1 MNTSSAPSKHMIP
14 YGQHYIDEEDIQAV
28 ARQMREGTLTQGA
41 VIETFERSVAQ
52 YVGAKY
58 AVAVTSGT
66 AALHL
71 ACAAAKLK
79 AGDTLF
85 TSAITFVASANC
97 AKYVGAS
104 PQFVDIDPG
113 TLNMDPADLER
124 RCNETGRV
132 RAIVPVHFAGLP
144 CDMRAIRKV
153 ADSHGAVVIED
164 ASHAL
169 GGSFPDGTRVGSCSM
184 SDMTVLSF
192 HPVKSITTGEG
203 GMVTTNDE
211 NLYRDLL
218 RLRSHGINK
227 AHDPLLLAEHAYT
240 DGIQNRWY
248 YEMQELGFN
257 YRMTEIQAALG
268 VSQLGK
274 LDRFIDRRRELVAR
288 YDAAFGDSAP
298 VRPGQKAGRAT
309 SGHHLYVIRAPFGRG
324 CVSRNLFMQRLHNA
338 GIISQVHYIPVPL
351 HPYYQREGHRPH
363 DFPNAWA
370 YYTEALSIPLFYALT
385 DAQQDRVID
394 TILATIH

>member
-1 MNTSSAPSKHMIP
+1 MIP
-14 YGQHYIDEEDIQAV
+14 YGQHYLDEEDIQSV
-28 ARQMREGTLTQGA
+28 VRQMREGTLTQGA
-41 VIETFERSVAQ
+41 AIEEFEHAIAE
-52 YVGAKY
+52 YVGVRY

-71 ACAAAKLK
+71 ACAAAGLK

-97 AKYVGAS
+97 AKYVGAA
-104 PQFVDIDPG
+104 PQFVDIDPE

-124 RCNETGRV
+124 RCKSVKRV
-132 RAIVPVHFAGLP
+132 RAIVPVHFAGLA
-144 CDMRAIRKV
+144 CDLPAIRKI
-153 ADSHGAVVIED
+153 ADAHGAVVIED

-169 GGSFPDGTRVGSCSM
+169 GGSFADGKRIGSCSM

-227 AHDPLLLAEHAYT
+227 ARDPLLLEEHAYT
-240 DGIQNRWY
+240 DGLQNRWY

-257 YRMTEIQAALG
+257 YRLTEIQAALG
-268 VSQLGK
+268 VSQLRK
-274 LDRFIDRRRELVAR
+274 LDRFIARRRELVAR
-288 YDAAFGDSAP
+288 YDAAFGQSPDI
-298 VRPGQKAGRAT
+298 RPGQRTGRDW

-324 CVSRNLFMQRLHNA
+324 CISRNTYMQRLYDA

-351 HPYYQREGHRPH
+351 HPYYQEEGHRPH
-363 DFPNAWA
+363 DFPHAWA
-370 YYTEALSIPLFYALT
+370 YYTEALSIPLFFALT
-385 DAQQDRVID
+385 DTEQDRVID
-394 TILATIH
+394 TVLSMLH